1 MAGLRSVTI
10 GTRNL
15 EQSIFLFHDILGLN
29 YERQGSKNAVRFGDA
44 FLSPGTRIHFIEV
57 PNYSTENNHVL
68 SVGLRTPS
76 DLGLEEYQSIL
87 DQNEIK
93 YGDVTEMNNN
103 KHFEFKDGNGQFF
116 DIYSN
121 ENNSGVPLGMPTDE
135 GTVNPLHQI
144 QGLGPVIVQV
154 NEMLLTSSI
163 LSKVFG
169 LDHFAEYTPTTDDD
183 FKVQVFRIGEG
194 GLGGELHIF
203 QATEPI
209 NLPEYGSVEQIEF
222 STQSKQEYRNAVQ
235 QLETIGIPYQTLEQQ
250 DSESVRIT
258 ENSGL
263 SFILTL
269 EKA

>member
-1 MAGLRSVTI
+1 MAGLRSVTV
-10 GTRNL
+10 GTQNL
-15 EQSIFLFHDILGLN
+15 EQTIHLFHNILGLN
-29 YERQGSKNAVRFGDA
+29 YEKQGSKNAVRFGDA
-44 FLSPGTRIHFIEV
+44 DLSPGTRVHFIEV
-57 PNYSTENNHVL
+57 PNYTTEANHVL
-68 SVGLRTPS
+68 SIGLRTPT

-87 DQNEIK
+87 SQNEIQF
-93 YGDVTEMNNN
+93 GEVIEMNDH

-121 ENNSGVPLGMPTDE
+121 ERNSGVPLGMPTDDS
-135 GTVNPLHQI
+135 TVNPLHQI

-154 NEMLLTSSI
+154 NEVLLTASI

-169 LDHFAEYTPTTDDD
+169 LDHFAEYTPTTDAD

-203 QATEPI
+203 QAGEPI
-209 NLPEYGSVEQIEF
+209 DMAEYGSVEQIEF
-222 STQSKQEYRNAVQ
+222 STDSKQAYRNAVQ
-235 QLETIGIPYQTLEQQ
+235 QLEIIGIPYQTLEQK